1 MSGTASTVRSWL
13 LLEDPGPWGVDA
25 LRDARLPDGL
35 GEALRRRSNAAGVR
49 VLLIRRP
56 GRASTGSRAAYAI
69 RSGPEEPWIE
79 SLVLDGPEDARRLD
93 LERLGR
99 GESVDGEPVAGP
111 IFLVCTHGRRDP
123 CCAERGRPVA
133 AALAAAFPEATWESS
148 HLGGDRFAGNL
159 LAFPHGFVFGRVEP
173 EAGPGVARAYLD
185 GRLDLDHLR
194 GRTCRPM
201 PVQAA
206 EHLLR
211 VRLGLV
217 GIGDV
222 ELERARRSAGELA
235 ARFVTRAGRFEVR
248 LFVDAAEPFALT
260 CHSGR
265 EEAPPAYRALE
276 IAPL

>member
-1 MSGTASTVRSWL
+1 
-13 LLEDPGPWGVDA
+13 
-25 LRDARLPDGL
+25 
-35 GEALRRRSNAAGVR
+35 
-49 VLLIRRP
+49 
-56 GRASTGSRAAYAI
+56 
-69 RSGPEEPWIE
+69 
-79 SLVLDGPEDARRLD
+79 
-93 LERLGR
+93 
-99 GESVDGEPVAGP
+99 
-111 IFLVCTHGRRDP
+111 
-123 CCAERGRPVA
+123 
-133 AALAAAFPEATWESS
+133 
-148 HLGGDRFAGNL
+148 
-159 LAFPHGFVFGRVEP
+159 
-173 EAGPGVARAYLD
+173 VARAYLD

-248 LFVDAAEPFALT
+248 LSVDAAEPFALT